1 MLYNYLKLNSL
12 NLGIWEIILAQS
24 SNSLRKT
31 IKIAIKNAISI
42 SAVIITNKTTDK
54 KTTKKEEKLETEKKR
69 IIYK

>member
-12 NLGIWEIILAQS
+12 NLGIWEIIFAQS

-42 SAVIITNKTTDK
+42 SGFIITNKTADK
-54 KTTKKEEKLETEKKR
+54 KTTKKEEKTR
-69 IIYK
+69 N